1 MTGKRDGSSITE
13 GLRYPMVDLWTGGI
27 VLPLMFINA
36 AATYY
41 LLSVTAPLA
50 LVEAWSKALET
61 SPGPISTRRS

>member
-1 MTGKRDGSSITE
+1 MTGKRGGSSTTE
-13 GLRYPMVDLWTGGI
+13 GLRYPMVDLWTGGT

-50 LVEAWSKALET
+50 FVQAWSKALET
-61 SPGPISTRRS
+61 PTSLPPSGQ

>member
-1 MTGKRDGSSITE
+1 MTGKGDGSSTAD
-13 GLRYPMVDLWTGGI
+13 GLRYPMVDLWTGGT

-50 LVEAWSKALET
+50 FVEAWSKALEA
-61 SPGPISTRRS
+61 PRSLAPSRQ

>member
-1 MTGKRDGSSITE
+1 
-13 GLRYPMVDLWTGGI
+13 VDLWTGGI